1 LFTTRQISYFDWAAN
16 PQQDLFGKR
25 FQDKLERVLR
35 NRAIILNAPDTV
47 SYETQQQHL
56 RKADED
62 LIDAR
67 HTGDVLVAAVFSSP
81 RPKPR
86 EKDRL
91 AKGGLLK
98 RAIENITDLEAE
110 DEVLGIVHA
119 LRVHGVTPFHWE
131 LELPEVFRRGGFDV
145 MDRQSALCGQKHHC
159 RGPRHGLSRLAEVGP
174 RRVPWQFGFGRAFLT
189 TP

>member
-1 LFTTRQISYFDWAAN
+1 MFTTRQISYFDWAAN

-35 NRAIILNAPDTV
+35 NRAIILNAPDTE

-67 HTGDVLVAAVFSSP
+67 HTGDVLVAAFFSSP

-131 LELPEVFRRGGFDV
+131 LEFPAVFRRGGFDV
-145 MDRQSALCGQKHHC
+145 MVGNPPCAGKNTIAEGHAMAYPDWLKLVHVES
-159 RGPRHGLSRLAEVGP
+159 HGNSDLAAH
-174 RRVPWQFGFGRAFLT
+174 F
-189 TP
+189 

>member
-67 HTGDVLVAAVFSSP
+67 HTMEPLRDKYDASRRCGDWSDPSFIRGGRGFGSGLVARSGLVVPRGCDAGSDRSDGHGILCFQLVAA
-81 RPKPR
+81 
-86 EKDRL
+86 
-91 AKGGLLK
+91 
-98 RAIENITDLEAE
+98 
-110 DEVLGIVHA
+110 GIRMVNSLIRWRHSN
-119 LRVHGVTPFHWE
+119 RNQ
-131 LELPEVFRRGGFDV
+131 RRNYGA
-145 MDRQSALCGQKHHC
+145 RTQ
-159 RGPRHGLSRLAEVGP
+159 
-174 RRVPWQFGFGRAFLT
+174 GFG
-189 TP
+189 